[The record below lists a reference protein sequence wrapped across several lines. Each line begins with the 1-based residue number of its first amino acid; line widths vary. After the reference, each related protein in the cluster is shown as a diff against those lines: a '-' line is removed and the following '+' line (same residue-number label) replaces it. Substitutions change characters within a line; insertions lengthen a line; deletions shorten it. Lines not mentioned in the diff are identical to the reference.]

1 MVGVWGGVPAG
12 CREVPANTTP
22 SCTYIY
28 ICIMYMYTHVGDVVV
43 RGGVEVFRRCGVEC
57 QLGGVELCRRS
68 VVEAFQLGGVCGCWV
83 YSCFASGRALRGAGG
98 VVSSLPAGSFRV
110 VPSGSCSVPTYLG
123 SCHLTGYPYM

>member
-57 QLGGVELCRRS
+57 QLGGV
-68 VVEAFQLGGVCGCWV
+68 CGCWV